1 MKQNTPC
8 RRKRG
13 VFSFTVLIPGEA
25 LEYAIERSIIKL
37 IAPQYKSIQRRLD
50 SFILGGIN
58 MGRVV
63 RIAIVAMMV
72 GLVALASAQSF
83 AISKPVYFGVKHYM
97 NDYFVFT
104 VSMPD
109 DFRSLYEGW
118 TSGVLTV
125 KLQVDYRL
133 ADGGWHYKPEWDSA
147 KFGLSNSISATFVR
161 SQSYV
166 TSSRVSLSAMFPE
179 DAPLLTG
186 IKASGWDFPDVPLT
200 FRTRFVTTLDGGK
213 SYEYSEWSDEYVY
226 SKGISRNPDALIAHK
241 PALIAAAVEKNSG
254 GQPFLKITT
263 DRIPGDVQL
272 LNAMAGDG
280 MMTEIW
286 MKKAGEND
294 FKLINSSFLRVEYIL
309 IGVDDYFDKNLQ
321 SYDAESYEIKIRYVL
336 NNLSKY
342 PQAGRSDII
351 YSPFSDVFSHNMP
364 AWTNASKW
372 AAGELEEAD
381 GLYLIPGILK
391 GKDLTKPITREEFAE
406 LAVLLYEKT
415 TGMASYPI
423 DPNPFTDTVNPQI
436 LKAANLGITKGT
448 SPTEFSPLVLINR
461 EQCATMLFRALK
473 AMRPEGD
480 YSIEGVKD
488 FADQGD
494 ISGFAFEATKFM
506 SKIGIIL
513 GDKQGRF
520 MPRATT
526 DAQKATGYG
535 MATREQAIAMS
546 LRIYKSK

>member
-1 MKQNTPC
+1 
-8 RRKRG
+8 
-13 VFSFTVLIPGEA
+13 
-25 LEYAIERSIIKL
+25 
-37 IAPQYKSIQRRLD
+37 
-50 SFILGGIN
+50 
-58 MGRVV
+58 MGRLA
-63 RIAIVAMMV
+63 RIATLALIVS
-72 GLVALASAQSF
+72 LVSVTAAQSF
-83 AISKPVYFGVKHYM
+83 AISKPAYFGVKHYL

-104 VSMPD
+104 ASMPD
-109 DFRSLYEGW
+109 DFRTLYEGW
-118 TSGVLTV
+118 TAGVLTV
-125 KLQVDYRL
+125 KLQLDYRL
-133 ADGGWHYKPEWDSA
+133 GDGDWHYKPEWDSA
-147 KFGLSNSISATFVR
+147 KFGLSSSISASFVR
-161 SQSYV
+161 AQSYV
-166 TSSRVSLSAMFPE
+166 ASSRASLSAMFPE
-179 DAPLLTG
+179 DAQLLTG

-200 FRTRFVTTLDGGK
+200 FRSRFVTTLDGGK
-213 SYEYSEWSDEYVY
+213 TYEYSEWSEEYVY
-226 SKGISRNPDALIAHK
+226 SKGVSYDPDALINHK
-241 PALIAAAVEKNSG
+241 PALVAATVEKNSG
-254 GQPFLKITT
+254 GQPFLKVTT
-263 DRIPGDVQL
+263 DRIPGDVQFM
-272 LNAMAGDG
+272 NAMAGDG

-286 MKKAGEND
+286 MKKAGD
-294 FKLINSSFLRVEYIL
+294 SGFKLINSSFLKVEYIL

-321 SYDAESYEIKIRYVL
+321 SYDTESYEIKIRYVL

-342 PQAGRSDII
+342 PQAGRADII

-372 AAGELEEAD
+372 AATELEEAD
-381 GLYLIPGILK
+381 GLELIPEILK

-415 TGMASYPI
+415 TGIASSPI
-423 DPNPFTDTVNPQI
+423 EPNPFTDTVNPQI

-473 AMRPEGD
+473 AMRPDGD

-488 FADQGD
+488 FADQAD

-546 LRIYKSK
+546 LRIYKNK

>member
-1 MKQNTPC
+1 MRLSTKTA
-8 RRKRG
+8 
-13 VFSFTVLIPGEA
+13 FFAT
-25 LEYAIERSIIKL
+25 II
-37 IAPQYKSIQRRLD
+37 I
-50 SFILGGIN
+50 F
-58 MGRVV
+58 
-63 RIAIVAMMV
+63 
-72 GLVALASAQSF
+72 LASFVAVSQSF
-83 AISKPVYFGVKHYM
+83 AISKPAYFGVKHYM

-104 VSMPD
+104 ASMPD
-109 DFRSLYEGW
+109 DFRTLYEGW

-125 KLQVDYRL
+125 KLQVDYKL
-133 ADGGWHYKPEWDSA
+133 GDGGWHYKPEWDSA
-147 KFGLSNSISATFVR
+147 KFGLSNSLSASFVR
-161 SQSYV
+161 AQSYV
-166 TSSRVSLSAMFPE
+166 TSGRASLSAMFPE
-179 DAPLLTG
+179 DAKLLTG
-186 IKASGWDFPDVPLT
+186 IKASGWDFPDAPLT
-200 FRTRFVTTLDGGK
+200 FRSRFVTTLDAGK
-213 SYEYSEWSDEYVY
+213 TYEYSEWSDEYIY
-226 SKGISRNPDALIAHK
+226 SKGLSIDPDALINHK
-241 PALIAAAVEKNSG
+241 PALVAATVEKNSV

-263 DRIPGDVQL
+263 DRIPGEVQF
-272 LNAMAGDG
+272 LNAISGDG

-286 MKKAGEND
+286 MKKMGEND

-309 IGVDDYFDKNLQ
+309 IGVDDYFDKNMQ
-321 SYDAESYEIKIRYVL
+321 SYEAESYEIKIRYVL
-336 NNLSKY
+336 NNLNKY

-351 YSPFSDVFSHNMP
+351 YSPFSDELSHNMP

-372 AAGELEEAD
+372 AATELEEAD
-381 GLYLIPGILK
+381 GLDLIPGILK

-415 TGMASYPI
+415 TGLASAPI
-423 DPNPFTDTVNPQI
+423 EPNPFTDTVNPQI

-473 AMRPEGD
+473 AMRPDGD
-480 YSIEGVKD
+480 YTIEAVKD
-488 FADQGD
+488 FADQAD
-494 ISGFAFEATKFM
+494 ISAFAFEATKFM

>member
-1 MKQNTPC
+1 MIM
-8 RRKRG
+8 
-13 VFSFTVLIPGEA
+13 S
-25 LEYAIERSIIKL
+25 
-37 IAPQYKSIQRRLD
+37 RL
-50 SFILGGIN
+50 
-58 MGRVV
+58 V
-63 RIAIVAMMV
+63 RIAAVAMIICM
-72 GLVALASAQSF
+72 ATISSAQSF
-83 AISKPVYFGVKHYM
+83 AISQPVYFGVKHYTG
-97 NDYFVFT
+97 DYFVFT
-104 VSMPD
+104 ASMPD
-109 DFRSLYEGW
+109 DFRTLYEGW
-118 TSGVLTV
+118 TAGVLTV
-125 KLQVDYRL
+125 KLQIDYRL
-133 ADGGWHYKPEWDSA
+133 GDGGWHYKPEWDAA
-147 KFGLSNSISATFVR
+147 KFGLLNSISGSFVR
-161 SQSYV
+161 GQSYV
-166 TSSRVSLSAMFPE
+166 ASSRASLSAMFPE
-179 DAPLLTG
+179 DTALLAG

-213 SYEYSEWSDEYVY
+213 TYEYSDWSEEYTY
-226 SKGISRNPDALIAHK
+226 SKGVSLDPDALIDHK
-241 PALIAAAVEKNSG
+241 PALVAATVEKNTA
-254 GQPFLKITT
+254 GQPSLKVTT
-263 DRIPGDVQL
+263 DRIPGEVQL

-286 MKKAGEND
+286 MRKAGEND
-294 FKLINSSFLRVEYIL
+294 FKLVNSSFLRVEYIL
-309 IGVDDYFDKNLQ
+309 IGVNDYFDKNLP
-321 SYDAESYEIKIRYVL
+321 SYEAESYEIKIRYVL

-342 PQAGRSDII
+342 PQTGRSDTI

-372 AAGELEEAD
+372 AATELEEAD
-381 GLYLIPGILK
+381 GLELIPEILK

-406 LAVLLYEKT
+406 LAVLLFEKT
-415 TGMASYPI
+415 TGVASTPI
-423 DPNPFTDTVNPQI
+423 EPNPFTDTMNPQI

-480 YSIEGVKD
+480 YSIEGVKA
-488 FADQGD
+488 FADQAD